1 MVKAKQNGEYL
12 APRVKVVELSTR
24 ETILL
29 SLSGDTSDEGGGGGG
44 GGYAGRDEDP
54 GWFD

>member
-29 SLSGDTSDEGGGGGG
+29 SLSVDTSDEGGGGGG
-44 GGYAGRDEDP
+44 CGYAGRDEDP